1 MGNNHLSY
9 VDFTAPQT
17 LEQLAKCININPAL
31 LERVAVKDKSKLII
45 EENAEF
51 LIQGYLKQYGPET
64 LHKKIAEGSIPF
76 LIKHDGCL
84 FQKHKIPKKRPTQEE
99 PTRIVWEAL
108 PPLADAYKAFNRR
121 FNLFARKA
129 NPPYPRPDV
138 YGYVRKKNTF
148 ENARMHCGGR
158 LILHA
163 DIKSFFPSISIDRIN
178 TLFCSLGIRETM
190 AEILSCFVTIEDK
203 LPLGLHPSP
212 MLSNLI
218 CLSLDEKLAALA
230 SNSGCIYTR
239 YADDITI
246 SGKDSV
252 PSKESIMSIL
262 AEEDFHLSER
272 KFRLS
277 KPGQAHFV
285 TGLSV
290 NEKLPHS
297 PKPMKKKLR
306 QELYYCDKFGVRE
319 HLKRIDGKGTE
330 YIQRGV
336 NRIDGCVRYISY
348 IEEDEREETRM
359 RWRSLLRRDRLSPAY
374 PSFQETPIRFKTFF
388 VDETVFEFCEEKYMA
403 LCLVEMDSFD
413 EAKTAEQETKTL
425 YDDTMAD
432 PYSGGRKNKLQK
444 NKLHW
449 TDLTDEQKY
458 LYSEKLSSFSFRSY
472 ISFAKQSKAIGYEHT
487 YLKLLEALLP
497 RRMKGCDRA
506 IVDFLFEE
514 NPQVSLTKIE
524 ETCRRIYSGLEAAN
538 DQRPRMMPQIKWAK
552 KKDQPCLSLPDALLG
567 IFGSYAR
574 MEEKNKKLTEDNRPE
589 VDWPMRYFE
598 KVRDKIR
605 VIQDV
610 DKNISYSRRRKLFLP
625 LEHEKALWRRSFPF
639 LCPYFWISSIQKIMG
654 SYANHSPNQRKD

>member
-1 MGNNHLSY
+1 MGNNYLSF
-9 VDFTAPQT
+9 VDFKAPQT
-17 LEQLAKCININPAL
+17 LGQLAKCINIDTAL
-31 LERVAVKDKSKLII
+31 LEKVAIKDKSKLII

-51 LIQGYLKQYGPET
+51 LIQGYLQQYGPET
-64 LHKKIAEGSIPF
+64 LQKKIAEGSLSL

-99 PTRIVWEAL
+99 PSRIVWEAL

-121 FNLFARKA
+121 FELFARKVD
-129 NPPYPRPDV
+129 PRYPRPDV

-148 ENARMHCGGR
+148 ENAHMHCGGR

-163 DIKSFFPSISIDRIN
+163 DIKSFFQSISIDRIN
-178 TLFCSLGIRETM
+178 KFLCSLGIRETM
-190 AEILSCFVTIEDK
+190 AEILSCFLTIENR

-218 CLSLDEKLAALA
+218 CLSLDEKLAELA
-230 SNSGCIYTR
+230 SKSGCIYTR

-246 SGKDSV
+246 SGKDFV

-262 AEEDFHLSER
+262 AEENFQLSER
-272 KFRLS
+272 KFRIS

-290 NEKLPHS
+290 NEKLPHA
-297 PKPMKKKLR
+297 PKPMKRKLR
-306 QELYYCDKFGVRE
+306 QELYYCGKFGVRE
-319 HLKRIDGKGTE
+319 HLKWIDGKGSE

-359 RWRSLLRRDRLSPAY
+359 RWRKLLRRDRLSPAY

-388 VDETVFEFCEEKYMA
+388 IDESDFEFCEEKYLA
-403 LCLVEMDSFD
+403 LCLVEMDRFD
-413 EAKTAEQETKTL
+413 EAKAAKQETEML
-425 YDDTMAD
+425 YEDTMAD
-432 PYSGGRKNKLQK
+432 PYSGGRKKKLQK
-444 NKLHW
+444 NKIHW
-449 TDLTDEQKY
+449 TDLTDEQQY

-472 ISFAKQSKAIGYEHT
+472 ISFAKQSRAIGYERT

-497 RRMKGCDRA
+497 HRMKGCDRA

-524 ETCRRIYSGLEAAN
+524 ETCRRIYSGLEATN
-538 DQRPRMMPQIKWAK
+538 DQRPRTMPQIKQAK

-567 IFGSYAR
+567 IFGSYAC
-574 MEEKNKKLTEDNRPE
+574 MEEKNKKLTAEKRPK

-605 VIQDV
+605 VIKDTDNNV
-610 DKNISYSRRRKLFLP
+610 FYSRRRHLFLP
-625 LEHEKALWRRSFPF
+625 LE
-639 LCPYFWISSIQKIMG
+639 Q
-654 SYANHSPNQRKD
+654 